1 MRRRNFKYL
10 LGVACVLVLN
20 GCAAE
25 ISKEVKVDGVK
36 PLAISAQ
43 TMLADIEFLSE
54 TDDARMSGFEGEKK
68 AGDFLIQEF
77 EDLGFEVKTQ
87 EFYVMAYLLND
98 TKLTIDGKDI
108 ENVKA
113 LSYSAFGE
121 STQTEIIPVGKGLE
135 SDYSGLDATGKI
147 ALIERGGETFQLK
160 TQRAAE
166 KGAVAVIFFDR
177 QLETPIY
184 ATLVELS
191 EIPALSVGS
200 KEALSI
206 IETLNKDG
214 TASATLSVIGESQ
227 KSTSR
232 NIIGT
237 YKSENNSSGK
247 KVILGAHYDGVDT
260 PAANDNASGT
270 AVILEL
276 ARNMKSNHLSLPFD
290 IEFIG
295 FGAEEIGLVGSS
307 HYVENIEK
315 VEDIIGVLNFDMV
328 GVGDT
333 INVSNAEN
341 RRFPKWSE
349 LAKSVLEK
357 QGAKYLVTT
366 MGRSDHVPFAEQNIP
381 AVMINT
387 TPYTAYHT
395 DDDIAETIDKDLLL
409 KVCNFALEFIQ
420 SIKVE

>member
-1 MRRRNFKYL
+1 MHRKAFKYL
-10 LGVACVLVLN
+10 LGIVFVLVLN
-20 GCAAE
+20 GCGAE
-25 ISKEVKVDGVK
+25 ISMEMKTEDVK
-36 PLAISAQ
+36 PLAISAE
-43 TMLADIEFLSE
+43 TMLADIAFLSE
-54 TDDARMSGFEGEKK
+54 TDNARMTGFEGERK

-77 EDLGFEVKTQ
+77 EDLGFEVTTQ
-87 EFYVMAYLLND
+87 EFPVIAYLLSE
-98 TKLTIDGKDI
+98 TKLMMDDKAI

-113 LSYSAFGE
+113 LSYSTFD
-121 STQTEIIPVGKGLE
+121 EIPSAPIIHLGMGLE
-135 SDYSGLDATGKI
+135 ADYSGQDATGKI
-147 ALIERGGETFQLK
+147 ALIERGEETFQLK

-166 KGAVAVIFFDR
+166 AGALAVIFFDR
-177 QLETPIY
+177 QSIRPIL

-191 EIPALSVGS
+191 EIPAVSVGS
-200 KEALSI
+200 IEGLAV
-206 IETLNKDG
+206 IETLNKGG
-214 TASATLSVIGESQ
+214 TVSASLSVLGESQ

-237 YKSENNSSGK
+237 YKSENNTSGK

-276 ARNMKSNHLSLPFD
+276 ARNIKANQLSLPFD

-307 HYVENIEK
+307 HYVENINKIE
-315 VEDIIGVLNFDMV
+315 EIIGVLNFDMV
-328 GVGDT
+328 GVGNI
-333 INVSNAEN
+333 INVSNAES
-341 RRFPKWSE
+341 RRFPKWSD

-357 QGAKYLVTT
+357 QGVTYHMAT
-366 MGRSDHVPFAEQNIP
+366 LGRSDHVPFAEQNIP

-409 KVCNFALEFIQ
+409 KVCHFALEFVK
-420 SIKVE
+420 SIEIE

>member
-1 MRRRNFKYL
+1 MRRKGFMYL
-10 LGVACVLVLN
+10 LGIACVFLLN

-25 ISKEVKVDGVK
+25 ISNEVKVEDVK
-36 PLAISAQ
+36 PLTISAE
-43 TMLADIEFLSE
+43 TMLADIAFLSE
-54 TDDARMSGFEGEKK
+54 TDNARMAGFEGERK

-77 EDLGFEVKTQ
+77 EELGFEVTTQ
-87 EFYVMAYLLND
+87 EFPVIAYLLSE
-98 TKLTIDGKDI
+98 TKLMMDDKAI

-113 LSYSAFGE
+113 LSYSTFD
-121 STQTEIIPVGKGLE
+121 EISSAPIIHLGMGLE
-135 SDYSGLDATGKI
+135 ADYSGQDATGKI
-147 ALIERGGETFQLK
+147 ALIERGEETFQLK

-166 KGAVAVIFFDR
+166 AGALAVIFFDR
-177 QLETPIY
+177 QSIRPIL

-191 EIPALSVGS
+191 EIPAVSVGS
-200 KEALSI
+200 IEGLAV
-206 IETLNKDG
+206 IETLNKG
-214 TASATLSVIGESQ
+214 GAVSASLSVLGESQ

-237 YKSENNSSGK
+237 YKSENNTSGK

-270 AVILEL
+270 AVILEM
-276 ARNMKSNHLSLPFD
+276 ARSIKENPLSLPFD

-307 HYVENIEK
+307 HYVENIDK
-315 VEDIIGVLNFDMV
+315 IEDIIGVLNFDMV

-333 INVSNAEN
+333 INVSNAES
-341 RRFPKWSE
+341 RRFPKWSD

-357 QGAKYLVTT
+357 QGVTYHMAT
-366 MGRSDHVPFAEQNIP
+366 LGRSDHVPFAEQNIP

-409 KVCNFALEFIQ
+409 KVCHFALEFVK
-420 SIKVE
+420 SIEIE